1 MENAKKNLVFH
12 FGGGR
17 HAYCPQKPVVDL
29 FYIILSGEDVRTA
42 KKVEAQYESEK
53 VETGKVAT
61 AVYIYYVKSMGW
73 LLFGCCVTAFTS
85 YQIFATGS
93 SVWLKIW
100 TDSAENLNATDT
112 VC

>member
-1 MENAKKNLVFH
+1 MINYFH
-12 FGGGR
+12 I
-17 HAYCPQKPVVDL
+17 L
-29 FYIILSGEDVRTA
+29 LSGEDVRTA

-73 LLFGCCVTAFTS
+73 LLFGGCVTAFAA

-100 TDSAENLNATDT
+100 TDSAENATDT

>member
-1 MENAKKNLVFH
+1 M
-12 FGGGR
+12 
-17 HAYCPQKPVVDL
+17 
-29 FYIILSGEDVRTA
+29 
-42 KKVEAQYESEK
+42 
-53 VETGKVAT
+53 AT

-73 LLFGCCVTAFTS
+73 LLFGGCVTAFAA

>member
-1 MENAKKNLVFH
+1 M
-12 FGGGR
+12 
-17 HAYCPQKPVVDL
+17 
-29 FYIILSGEDVRTA
+29 
-42 KKVEAQYESEK
+42 EAQYESEK

-112 VC
+112 VCWEPILMNKKNKRKKTTTVQLN